1 MVDTLRKTLPRFFV
15 CGLVDRLDNDMSS
28 NDSHEHA
35 APESIYS
42 HNIQLEYTPPN
53 RLPPFPQTLY
63 VQGLPLYHASA
74 TFVRRSLSMI
84 YTDLQVELRR
94 AQIHSHGQRDRKFT
108 IGMGV
113 MGHSR
118 MGGTNGEWDV

>member
-1 MVDTLRKTLPRFFV
+1 MVDTLRKTLPRFFA
-15 CGLVDRLDNDMSS
+15 CGLVDRLDNDMSG
-28 NDSHEHA
+28 SHEHA
-35 APESIYS
+35 TPESIYS

-53 RLPPFPQTLY
+53 RLPPFPQTLH

-94 AQIHSHGQRDRKFT
+94 AQIHSHGHRDRRFT

-113 MGHSR
+113 MGHSK